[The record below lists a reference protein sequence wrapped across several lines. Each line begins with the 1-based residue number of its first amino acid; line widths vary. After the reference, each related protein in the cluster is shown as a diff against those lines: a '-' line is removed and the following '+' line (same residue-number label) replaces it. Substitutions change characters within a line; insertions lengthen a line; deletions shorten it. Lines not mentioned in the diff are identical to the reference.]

1 MTQASRSS
9 GANQL
14 FAAVRGS
21 ARWCVRRLRPLAAPF
36 LHRFQARMGTAIQQS
51 GMPGDIARLS
61 NKIDLLTAAIAR
73 MERQASVDKIGLD
86 RFEALRLGIP
96 ALQVTTRRIEEA
108 IAHEAQRLT
117 LVQEAM
123 CRVELPLVTR
133 VEEIGRMTAE
143 ILERDGPPA
152 LVAQLEEI
160 GRVAAQL
167 HARDVTPAL
176 VAQVED
182 VQRMTAKLVDRNTD
196 LPLAA
201 AVAGIERLAAQLVN
215 RNVIPSPDGDYAVRT
230 PNGYVIV
237 PGFDIGLVVYL
248 AEGDGHEIGT
258 VAVLVSLLDAG
269 DTAVDIGAHVGMMA
283 VPMARRIGPSGRLFA
298 FEPSPET
305 ATRLRRTLA
314 LNGLDGPV
322 QVLEQAVGDQ
332 PGQALL
338 HFGANTST
346 NSLLPPP
353 GMTGGA
359 GVTVEV
365 VRLDAAILAGQSVA
379 VVKMDV
385 EGAELGVLAG
395 MPRLLADNP
404 DLIVVAEFDNA
415 HLRRT
420 GKTAQAWLG
429 AFAVAGLDTAF
440 AIGAQDG
447 ICRRVSTEDL
457 AALDG
462 TVNLVLARGTAPRL
476 ARLRMG

>member
-1 MTQASRSS
+1 M
-9 GANQL
+9 
-14 FAAVRGS
+14 
-21 ARWCVRRLRPLAAPF
+21 RLRPLAAPF
-36 LHRFQARMGTAIQQS
+36 LLRFQARMGTAIQQS
-51 GMPGDIARLS
+51 GLSDDITRLTGGLSADIARLTS
-61 NKIDLLTAAIAR
+61 QIEAVAHAISHMQR
-73 MERQASVDKIGLD
+73 SVERLETRGEIASD

-96 ALQVTTRRIEEA
+96 DLRVTTRRIEEA

-133 VEEIGRMTAE
+133 VEEIGRMTAQ
-143 ILERDGPPA
+143 LVERDRVPA
-152 LVAQLEEI
+152 MA
-160 GRVAAQL
+160 
-167 HARDVTPAL
+167 
-176 VAQVED
+176 AQVEEI
-182 VQRMTAKLVDRNTD
+182 QRLTAQLVERDRAPAMAAQVEEIQRLTSELVNRNTD

-201 AVAGIERLAAQLVN
+201 AVAGIERMTAKLVN
-215 RNVIPSPDGDYAVRT
+215 RNAIPLPEGDFAVRS
-230 PNGYVIV
+230 PHGYVIV

-283 VPMARRIGPSGRLFA
+283 MPMARRIGASGLLYA

-305 ATRLRRTLA
+305 AARLRRTLA
-314 LNGLDGPV
+314 FNGLDG
-322 QVLEQAVGDQ
+322 QVRVVEQAVGDQ

-338 HFGANTST
+338 HFGSNTST
-346 NSLLPPP
+346 NSLLPAP
-353 GMTGGA
+353 GTAGGA

-365 VRLDAAILAGQSVA
+365 VRLDAAIPAGLPVA

-395 MPRLLADNP
+395 MPRLLAENP
-404 DLIVVAEFDNA
+404 DLIVVAEYDNA
-415 HLRRT
+415 HLRRSSQ
-420 GKTAQAWLG
+420 TAQAWLG
-429 AFAVAGLDTAF
+429 AFAVAGLDTAL
-440 AIGAQDG
+440 AIGDRDG
-447 ICRRVSTEDL
+447 ICHRVTAQDL

-462 TVNLVLARGTAPRL
+462 TVNLVLARGAAPRL